1 MADDDDEDDDDDDDV
16 GGGCGGCGGDGG
28 YDADDDDVWIFQ
40 IHHKYIT
47 FAISNILICN
57 SFVII
62 LDPFAMY
69 ALNQTD
75 VVLDVSGNANPSG
88 TAHGVLTDVGP
99 YYREQAVK
107 FKGQSKSYVLIPHN
121 GQLKMDASFSITVWI
136 YRFWTQF
143 DGNIVTF
150 NSGDQQYSG
159 LKSIGGLWN
168 KLVGTLFFPSTNQRH
183 ELATVAGYYTQ
194 WLHIALIYDYYSG
207 VASLYINGQVY
218 DNKFVGSN
226 SVETSGDVVV
236 GEYFK
241 GRIAC
246 LQFYQRPLLPG
257 HVHDARVNA
266 TETIQVCR
274 NPKQLSA

>member
-1 MADDDDEDDDDDDDV
+1 MADDDDEDDDDDDD
-16 GGGCGGCGGDGG
+16 GGGGCGGDGG

-75 VVLDVSGNANPSG
+75 VVLDISGNANPSG

-226 SVETSGDVVV
+226 PVETSGMLLL
-236 GEYFK
+236 ENILK
-241 GRIAC
+241 AELLAC
-246 LQFYQRPLLPG
+246 SFTEDLYYQDMFMTPG
-257 HVHDARVNA
+257 INA